1 MCIIFIIFIIGE
13 TINFYQKILIK
24 HFLLVS
30 LFTIESLPN
39 SLTSSFSGLPAIP
52 ASDSRPMT
60 TCSHRAQSAGQDLCY
75 LCHQRN
81 ERNKPVMVDDEKRA
95 MEEMED
101 KMLYEYLCT
110 KDKHSIAVEK
120 VTLISITRSN
130 N

>member
-1 MCIIFIIFIIGE
+1 MPPKKIYMKNFHVFKKLLIII
-13 TINFYQKILIK
+13 TLIV
-24 HFLLVS
+24 LVS
-30 LFTIESLPN
+30 LFTTESLPN
-39 SLTSSFSGLPAIP
+39 SLTSSFPGLPALA

-60 TCSHRAQSAGQDLCY
+60 TCSHRAQSAGQELCY

-120 VTLISITRSN
+120 VNLISN
-130 N
+130 H